1 VGGASLPAGLPT
13 FEYTELY
20 SRFEIETINLNF
32 FSGSDMTAQAWA
44 TARSSKRPRLSRDA
58 LREHVLDTAVKM
70 LDQTPQGL
78 TVSLAHLNMEELIRI
93 ADVPRS
99 SVYREW
105 DTKEAF
111 HVDLMYQLIE
121 PIKDH
126 GAAWDAKTLQ
136 IAKKVIRDHKDMLD
150 TAEGRRAVL
159 CEAVHKGVR
168 HNFAALKKSRS
179 WRTAKALMA
188 TLPTL
193 EEDAR
198 HHISDA
204 LTESERRFI
213 DKMSEFYDEVMPALS
228 LRMKEPFNTKML
240 AAAASSVVEG
250 LVDRS
255 RVNADVID
263 TPVNLPGLDGRPTD
277 WHLAAVSFLAIVDAM
292 TVEIPPGTGKAE

>member
-1 VGGASLPAGLPT
+1 VGVARLPAGLPT

-32 FSGSDMTAQAWA
+32 FSGSDMTAEDIDAVAAQAWA

-159 CEAVHKGVR
+159 CEAVH
-168 HNFAALKKSRS
+168 
-179 WRTAKALMA
+179 
-188 TLPTL
+188 
-193 EEDAR
+193 
-198 HHISDA
+198 
-204 LTESERRFI
+204 
-213 DKMSEFYDEVMPALS
+213 
-228 LRMKEPFNTKML
+228 
-240 AAAASSVVEG
+240 
-250 LVDRS
+250 
-255 RVNADVID
+255 
-263 TPVNLPGLDGRPTD
+263 
-277 WHLAAVSFLAIVDAM
+277 
-292 TVEIPPGTGKAE
+292 